1 MAISTDINYPS
12 EYLPCPLKENFGLK
26 PTSPLISTTMVTGRR
41 KQRRAYAST
50 PTQTPVAWIFTDGQ
64 AQYFEAWVRDTLVDG
79 ANWFNMPLLTPLGQQ
94 DYVCRF
100 TDDFYDGPTPE
111 GGMYWRYT
119 ATLELWERPIL
130 PPGWAEF
137 PDYIVNSDILDL
149 ALNSEW
155 PEA

>member
-1 MAISTDINYPS
+1 M
-12 EYLPCPLKENFGLK
+12 
-26 PTSPLISTTMVTGRR
+26 
-41 KQRRAYAST
+41 
-50 PTQTPVAWIFTDGQ
+50 GQ
-64 AQYFEAWVRDTLVDG
+64 AQLFEAWVRDITMDG

-100 TDDFYDGPTPE
+100 TDDFYEGPTPE
-111 GGMYWRYT
+111 GGKYWRYT

-137 PDYIVNSDILDL
+137 PDFIVNSDILDL
-149 ALNSEW
+149 AVNREW